1 MTPKEINNI
10 LASRDWVIDEAEPK
24 GNVPV
29 AASGLFKCVDGRRSD
44 RAEMNGPKALGG
56 LYAIA
61 SYRGVREADQLL
73 EIMNEVREAGYV
85 PSVHGDSHAGPMGC
99 GYFKLWKTGRL
110 PGVRPPNFDADE
122 GRAAVLAAGGEY
134 EDLAGSH
141 KEWHT
146 IINLREGTTFEPNP
160 GDQRFVV
167 DAWVMSKFNLS
178 ARYLILAAATVEA
191 LRPAAMRVRILPA
204 S

>member
-1 MTPKEINNI
+1 MTAKAIND
-10 LASRDWVIDEAEPK
+10 LLKSRDWIIEGEPE
-24 GNVPV
+24 GHVPV
-29 AASGLFKCVDGRRSD
+29 AATGLFKCVDGRRSA

-61 SYRGVREADQLL
+61 SDRGVRHADGLQ
-73 EIMNEVREAGYV
+73 EIVNEVREKGYV

-122 GRAAVLAAGGEY
+122 GRAAVLAAGGVY

-141 KEWHT
+141 QEWYT
-146 IINLREGTTFEPNP
+146 IINLREGTTFEPRP
-160 GDQRFVV
+160 TDQRFVV
-167 DAWVMSKFNLS
+167 DAWIQSVFGLS
-178 ARYLILAAATVEA
+178 DRYLLLAAATVEA